1 MTITVPIKCDT
12 CGTNLLLKIQCDDS
26 LNHYVFH
33 LHIYCKEC
41 GDEFDCTYS
50 KMHDILPLK
59 YRGAKESDAK
69 YSVSYSPQLPVP
81 LSSYY
86 CDNKLHFLPI
96 FQSLSLIYTTQIA
109 IRHAGHIQKILDN
122 VYPYRNILNELI
134 PVMRKG
140 NYNAFQKKMMKVL
153 GIKHANRNIYS
164 IAECRDVFAEFIE
177 KIHANFATDCYQT
190 CIEKDVASLCQ
201 TCIKEKSKAD
211 LEVFYQTMVPLV
223 DFSKWTRDAEDFI
236 SKFLI
241 ISDKY
246 YPAIFFL
253 SVGDFNVPHKSDTV
267 IETIDVDE
275 ANNYYKKSFDLL
287 NGILPF
293 TVALCNWQ
301 ISGDI
306 NVFPNYCGSM
316 KGVNDIEMFKNL
328 TDGLKSDKLKDY
340 TLIIS
345 YLADS
350 YNTHVRNAI
359 AHNNVDFY
367 PESQVCEY
375 HYNMNDNQKHDD
387 FRLIDV
393 CYMTFINILH
403 ILEMYLVNH
412 KLKNR
417 LS

>member
-1 MTITVPIKCDT
+1 M
-12 CGTNLLLKIQCDDS
+12 
-26 LNHYVFH
+26 
-33 LHIYCKEC
+33 
-41 GDEFDCTYS
+41 
-50 KMHDILPLK
+50 
-59 YRGAKESDAK
+59 
-69 YSVSYSPQLPVP
+69 P

-86 CDNKLHFLPI
+86 FDNKLHFLPI

-153 GIKHANRNIYS
+153 GIKHANRNISS

-253 SVGDFNVPHKSDTV
+253 SHS
-267 IETIDVDE
+267 
-275 ANNYYKKSFDLL
+275 
-287 NGILPF
+287 
-293 TVALCNWQ
+293 
-301 ISGDI
+301 
-306 NVFPNYCGSM
+306 
-316 KGVNDIEMFKNL
+316 
-328 TDGLKSDKLKDY
+328 
-340 TLIIS
+340 
-345 YLADS
+345 DS
-350 YNTHVRNAI
+350 Y
-359 AHNNVDFY
+359 
-367 PESQVCEY
+367 
-375 HYNMNDNQKHDD
+375 
-387 FRLIDV
+387 
-393 CYMTFINILH
+393 
-403 ILEMYLVNH
+403 
-412 KLKNR
+412 
-417 LS
+417 

>member
-1 MTITVPIKCDT
+1 MTINVPIKCDT

-26 LNHYVFH
+26 LNHYDFH
-33 LHIYCKEC
+33 LHIYCKAC

-50 KMHDILPLK
+50 KMHGILPAI
-59 YRGAKESDAK
+59 YRGKVEADAK
-69 YSVSYSPQLPVP
+69 YTVYYSPQLPVP

-96 FQSLSLIYTTQIA
+96 FQSLSLVYTPQIA
-109 IRHAGHIQKILDN
+109 IRHAGRIQVILDN

-153 GIKHANRNIYS
+153 GINHANRNISS
-164 IAECRDVFAEFIE
+164 IDECRDVFAKFIE
-177 KIHANFATDCYQT
+177 KIHANFATDCYQI
-190 CIEKDVASLCQ
+190 CIEKDVANLCQ
-201 TCIKEKSKAD
+201 TCIRDKSKAD
-211 LEVFYQTMVPLV
+211 LEDFYQTMDPLI

-236 SKFLI
+236 NKFLMN
-241 ISDKY
+241 SDKY

-253 SVGDFNVPHKSDTV
+253 SVGDFNVPHTPDTV

-275 ANNYYKKSFDLL
+275 AHNYYKKSFDLL
-287 NGILPF
+287 NVILPF

-306 NVFPNYCGSM
+306 NVFPDYCGSM

-340 TLIIS
+340 TLIIN
-345 YLADS
+345 YLADC
-350 YNTHVRNAI
+350 YNTHIRNAL
-359 AHNNVDFY
+359 AHNNVEFE
-367 PESQVCEY
+367 PETQVCKY
-375 HYNMNDNQKHDD
+375 YYKMNDNQTYDD

-393 CYMTFINILH
+393 CYMTFINVLH
-403 ILEMYLVNH
+403 ILEMYLVIH
-412 KLKNR
+412 KLKKR